1 MDTTR
6 FERFYSRTGFWKKL
20 AGRGRSVG
28 RGALEK
34 ALYLY
39 FAAQS
44 PDTPKWAR
52 RVIIGALGYF
62 ILPLDAVPDLAPLL
76 GFTDDVGVMAAAL
89 ATVAMYITPD
99 VKAQAHQKLDSWLG
113 PKPSSVKADA

>member
-6 FERFYSRTGFWKKL
+6 FQHLYSSDGFWKKL
-20 AGRGRSVG
+20 AGRGRSLG
-28 RGALEK
+28 RGVLEK

-52 RVIIGALGYF
+52 RVMLGALGYF
-62 ILPLDAVPDLAPLL
+62 ILPLDAVPDLAPVL
-76 GFTDDVGVMAAAL
+76 GFTDDISVMAAAL
-89 ATVAMYITPD
+89 ATVALYITPG
-99 VKAQAHQKLDSWLG
+99 VKQQAHQKLDDWFG
-113 PKPSSVKADA
+113 PVRPTAATDA

>member
-6 FERFYSRTGFWKKL
+6 FERFYSSTGFWKKM
-20 AGRGRSVG
+20 AGRGRSIG

-62 ILPLDAVPDLAPLL
+62 VLPLDAIPDLAPML

-89 ATVAMYITPD
+89 ATVAMYITPN
-99 VKAQAHQKLDSWLG
+99 VKMQAHQKLDDWFG
-113 PKPSSVKADA
+113 PQPSNAKADA

>member
-6 FERFYSRTGFWKKL
+6 FQRFYSSAGFWKKL

-28 RGALEK
+28 RSALEK

-52 RVIIGALGYF
+52 RVILGALGYF

-76 GFTDDVGVMAAAL
+76 GFTDDIGVMAAAL
-89 ATVAMYITPD
+89 ATVAMYITPN
-99 VKAQAHQKLDSWLG
+99 VKAQAHQKLNDWFGPDSPG
-113 PKPSSVKADA
+113 VATDA